1 MKQTSITGSS
11 APNYEA
17 TTTYGGLMADESSQ
31 SHPLHAIDRNIVDAL
46 LAAKEPNSEQLLNAA
61 RLFIRYEGF
70 PGEADLKLDLE
81 KLLRFWGLDRMEL
94 NSRFR
99 ELWAS
104 GYRPGQQNNEAVS
117 PVGSGFDSTDS
128 ENDV

>member
-70 PGEADLKLDLE
+70 PGEADLNLDLE
-81 KLLRFWGLDRMEL
+81 KLFRFGALIAW
-94 NSRFR
+94 S
-99 ELWAS
+99 
-104 GYRPGQQNNEAVS
+104 
-117 PVGSGFDSTDS
+117 
-128 ENDV
+128 

>member
-1 MKQTSITGSS
+1 
-11 APNYEA
+11 
-17 TTTYGGLMADESSQ
+17 MADESSQ
-31 SHPLHAIDRNIVDAL
+31 SHPLHTIDRNIVDAL

-94 NSRFR
+94 NSRCR

>member
-1 MKQTSITGSS
+1 
-11 APNYEA
+11 
-17 TTTYGGLMADESSQ
+17 MADESSQ

-70 PGEADLKLDLE
+70 PGEADLKLD
-81 KLLRFWGLDRMEL
+81 DRIEL
-94 NSRFR
+94 NSRCR

-104 GYRPGQQNNEAVS
+104 GYRPGQPNIEAVS